1 MYIER
6 DATLHSLLYL
16 ETALRVRVIPL
27 PIIRSANNCIYRIW
41 NLSYRY
47 CYLPLSCKRWNW
59 FECAVIGV
67 RHPDLQIKEGEED
80 EKEEEEGKWR
90 R

>member
-1 MYIER
+1 
-6 DATLHSLLYL
+6 
-16 ETALRVRVIPL
+16 
-27 PIIRSANNCIYRIW
+27 
-41 NLSYRY
+41 
-47 CYLPLSCKRWNW
+47 
-59 FECAVIGV
+59 VIGV